1 MMTTS
6 TIPEDPMS
14 AAAAQAWLAQARE
27 KARDAIADAQ
37 ARFGL
42 GSHARYAV
50 DLAAGTISFFDAAD
64 VERVRADVEFAGSWS
79 PSSRSW
85 LWGWENA
92 SLPATV
98 TTRLETVRAFGER
111 HAVDELRAS
120 VVEGDEDVAWA
131 MAAAALRLLDAQAI
145 YRASGARSEA
155 FLLLFAIR
163 AIA

>member
-1 MMTTS
+1 MTTP
-6 TIPEDPMS
+6 TIPDEPMS
-14 AAAAQAWLAQARE
+14 PAAAQAWLAQARE
-27 KARDAIADAQ
+27 QARDAIADAQ

-50 DLAAGTISFFDAAD
+50 DLAEGTIRFFDAAN

-92 SLPATV
+92 SMPAAV
-98 TTRLETVRAFGER
+98 TARLEAVRAFGER
-111 HAVDELRAS
+111 HGVDELRAS
-120 VVEGDEDVAWA
+120 VVEGDEDAAWT

-145 YRASGARSEA
+145 YRAAGARSEA
-155 FLLLFAIR
+155 FLLMFAIR
-163 AIA
+163 AVA